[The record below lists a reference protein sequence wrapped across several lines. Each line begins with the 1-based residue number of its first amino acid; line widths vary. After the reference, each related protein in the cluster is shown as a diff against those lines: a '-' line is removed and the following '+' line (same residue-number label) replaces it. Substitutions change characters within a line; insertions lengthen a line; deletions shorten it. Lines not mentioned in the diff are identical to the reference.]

1 MEKLKKIIGKNL
13 SDLRK
18 ERKLTQLE
26 IAQMFGYSDKAVSK
40 REKGDTIPDVET
52 LYQLATYYGV
62 TLDYLTSDSPK
73 EEKENMVVKKET
85 TKREKINLAM
95 ITMLVVSIIWMLAT
109 ITYVWLLSFNGMN
122 VWTIFL
128 WAIPA
133 SSLALYVFNTLWGK
147 RSYIFYIS
155 TVFIWG
161 LILAIYFQFIE
172 YHLRPFFMIGV
183 PAQISLLLWASLDEG
198 FIKTLKKNP
207 KRNKTNK

>member
-109 ITYVWLLSFNGMN
+109 IAYVWLLSFNGMN

-133 SSLALYVFNTLWGK
+133 SSLALYVFNTLRGK

-172 YHLRPFFMIGV
+172 YNLRPFFMIGI